1 MVLNAAIEGWEAAW
15 KLQEDILKRQAQQDL
30 MIGGSFTDYDY
41 NFEPCVVVCER
52 RTKTMSNYIICK
64 NCEFCFDQDGFCHC
78 EDAPPTDFIK
88 GKRYLYAANA
98 RGECRWFRAK
108 SEETGGEAPQAA

>member
-1 MVLNAAIEGWEAAW
+1 MVLTDGEWITEEEYLRRIAN
-15 KLQEDILKRQAQQDL
+15 DILRK
-30 MIGGSFTDYDY
+30 G
-41 NFEPCVVVCER
+41 
-52 RTKTMSNYIICK
+52 KTNMSNYAICK

-98 RGECRWFRAK
+98 NGECRWFRAK
-108 SEETGGEAPQAA
+108 EVSR